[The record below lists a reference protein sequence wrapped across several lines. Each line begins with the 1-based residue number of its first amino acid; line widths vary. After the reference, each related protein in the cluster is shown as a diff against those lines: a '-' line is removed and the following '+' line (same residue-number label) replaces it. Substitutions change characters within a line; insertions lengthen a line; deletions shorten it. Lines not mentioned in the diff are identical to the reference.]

1 MFILKILNN
10 NDLYEGKTD
19 YLTNKYDQLVYLQKY
34 VRIYLECRLILLV
47 EIYGGKWHT
56 TTSQSFI
63 EYSSQ

>member
-19 YLTNKYDQLVYLQKY
+19 YLTSKYDQLVYLQKY

-47 EIYGGKWHT
+47 EIYKNKVASYEAQT
-56 TTSQSFI
+56 I
-63 EYSSQ
+63 MV